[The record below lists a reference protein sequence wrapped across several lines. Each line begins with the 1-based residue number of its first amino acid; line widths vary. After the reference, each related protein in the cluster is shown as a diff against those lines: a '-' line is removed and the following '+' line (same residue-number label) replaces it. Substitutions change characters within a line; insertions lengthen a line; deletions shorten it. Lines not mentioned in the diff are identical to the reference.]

1 MGKQIK
7 DHKGKKN
14 KTVLRG
20 DQDAKLETRRNGT
33 LAAAAKTHATN
44 VCLGNLKDMKEV
56 LQFLCG

>member
-1 MGKQIK
+1 MVKQIK

-44 VCLGNLKDMKEV
+44 VCLGN
-56 LQFLCG
+56 